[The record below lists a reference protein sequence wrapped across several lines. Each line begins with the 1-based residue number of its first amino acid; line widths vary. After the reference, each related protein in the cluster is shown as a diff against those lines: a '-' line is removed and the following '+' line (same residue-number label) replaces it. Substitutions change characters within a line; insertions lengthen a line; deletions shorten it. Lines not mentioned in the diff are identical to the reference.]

1 MKIFISWSGSRSH
14 QVAALLDEWIQCVI
28 QAVDPWLSSRDIDK
42 GSLWFTEIS
51 DSLKNTQN
59 GIICLTK
66 SNLAKPWILFES
78 GALAKGISSNR
89 IFTFLIDLEPND
101 IKDPLAQFNH
111 TKPIKSDMYSLL
123 RTINNGLG
131 EKMLK
136 EQILKNVFETY
147 WPSFEKQFKTI
158 IKNTPDEDIEIERSN
173 DDIMNEILNSIRG
186 FDKRLRN
193 IEKSDY
199 SEQIIHNLRKTP
211 IEDINLSV
219 RTINAI
225 KAAKINYWEDL
236 IHTPNSE
243 LMEHKSITEKVINEI
258 VEQIHL

>member
-1 MKIFISWSGSRSH
+1 MKIFISWSGNRSH
-14 QVAALLDEWIQCVI
+14 QVAQLLDEWIQCVI

-51 DSLKNTQN
+51 DSLANTQN

-89 IFTFLIDLEPND
+89 IFTFLIDLQPND

-111 TKPIKSDMYSLL
+111 TKPNKSDLYSLL

-131 EKMLK
+131 DKMLK

-147 WPSFEKQFKTI
+147 WPSFEKKFKAI
-158 IKNTPDEDIEIERSN
+158 IKNTPDEEIEIERSN
-173 DDIMNEILNSIRG
+173 DDIMNEILNSVRG
-186 FDKRLRN
+186 FDK
-193 IEKSDY
+193 IEQ
-199 SEQIIHNLRKTP
+199 SEYNDRRYFNDGLIP
-211 IEDINLSV
+211 IEEIDLSV
-219 RTINAI
+219 RTYNAL
-225 KAAKINYWEDL
+225 KAAKINYWEEL
-236 IHTPNSE
+236 LKYSPNE
-243 LMEHKSITEKVINEI
+243 LKKFKGVTDKVIEELEKQ
-258 VEQIHL
+258 VDKRSKH